1 MNCKYDGGNNRNG
14 QVIEFCKNHKV
25 CTVCPEGDSGL
36 PCPRPPAEFE
46 PGGTGRIVDKEG
58 KDVTEE
64 FLRGSRIALEK
75 AVKAAEDAGEKIEGA
90 ILKAKSPS
98 CGSGLIYDGT
108 FTGVLTDGDG
118 CFTKMLKEM
127 GIDVISEK
135 ELQENDKF

>member
-75 AVKAAEDAGEKIEGA
+75 ALKAAEDAGEEIEGA